1 MYRRVMKLVAP
12 IALFGLA
19 ACGVETIE
27 TDMTLDDAVY
37 MSALEEEDLGTEE
50 GEDPADSEEVSEEVD
65 ACSLEAIRERVMNR
79 FDRNQDGQVDGD
91 EQSEMSNHFG
101 GDENSGVGH
110 GHAHGR
116 RHGHHGLRGHGHK
129 KLKRL
134 KFIYDVDGSGDLS
147 DEERA
152 VLEGDLV
159 ARCEN
164 KRAYLL
170 ENFDADGSGDLSDEE
185 KEAARDARRAAH
197 EERRAQRLAEI
208 DTDGDGEVSSEE
220 RAAAREGRESRCE
233 ARRAA
238 MLEQFDADGDGE
250 LNEEETNA
258 LREYLRE
265 WVRGEHIGEGRPF

>member
-1 MYRRVMKLVAP
+1 MVAP
-12 IALFGLA
+12 IAFLGLA
-19 ACGVETIE
+19 ACGVETIDSE
-27 TDMTLDDAVY
+27 MSVDDAVY

-50 GEDPADSEEVSEEVD
+50 GEDPADSEEVTEEVD

-79 FDRNQDGQVDGD
+79 FDRNRDGNVDGD

-101 GDENSGVGH
+101 GDENGEVEGD
-110 GHAHGR
+110 GPR
-116 RHGHHGLRGHGHK
+116 RGHGHFGRRGRGHN

-147 DEERA
+147 DDERA

-170 ENFDADGSGDLSDEE
+170 ENYDADGSGDLSDEE
-185 KEAARDARRAAH
+185 REAARDARRAAH
-197 EERRAQRLAEI
+197 EERRAERLAAI
-208 DTDGDGEVSSEE
+208 DTDGDGEISSEE
-220 RAAAREGRESRCE
+220 RDAAREGRESRCD

-250 LNEEETNA
+250 LNEEEKSA
-258 LREYLRE
+258 LRDYLRE